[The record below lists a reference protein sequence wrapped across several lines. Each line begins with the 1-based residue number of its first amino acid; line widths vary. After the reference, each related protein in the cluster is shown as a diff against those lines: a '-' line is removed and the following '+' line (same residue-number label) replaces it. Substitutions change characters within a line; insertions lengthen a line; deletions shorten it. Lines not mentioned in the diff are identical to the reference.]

1 MNTASSH
8 AAEHLGQ
15 CACGTVSFI
24 LCLPTDLAQL
34 APRACDCDFCT
45 TRQIAWLSHPKGKLI
60 ISSREALLKVRQ
72 GSEQAEFLTCPNC
85 NSVVAAALSPELSS
99 ALESKSDTLAAV
111 NATLLNEHKRLAT
124 AVVASPKLLSPE
136 EKNQRWQQV
145 WMPLTFA
152 PVDL

>member
-1 MNTASSH
+1 MSPASSH
-8 AAEHLGQ
+8 SAEHLGQ
-15 CACGTVSFI
+15 CACGTVSFT

-34 APRACDCDFCT
+34 SPRACDCDFCT

-60 ISSREALLKVRQ
+60 ISSREALLKVQQ

-99 ALESKSDTLAAV
+99 ALESKSHTLAAV

-124 AVVASPKLLSPE
+124 AVVASPKMLSPE

-145 WMPLTFA
+145 WMPLTFD

>member
-1 MNTASSH
+1 MNATSRHS
-8 AAEHLGQ
+8 AEHLGQ
-15 CACGTVSFI
+15 CACGTVSFT

-34 APRACDCDFCT
+34 SPRACDCDFCT

-60 ISSREALLKVRQ
+60 ISSQDALLKVRQ

-85 NSVVAAALSPELSS
+85 NSVVAAALSL
-99 ALESKSDTLAAV
+99 ALKSKNDTLAAV

-124 AVVASPKLLSPE
+124 AVVASPQLLSPE

-145 WMPLTFA
+145 WMPLTFE